1 MMMQSEMMQEN
12 RMMSMASAPKQ
23 KATTQI
29 GGKKRLNDKVS
40 SKLYKMSK
48 F

>member
-1 MMMQSEMMQEN
+1 MQMPEQ
-12 RMMSMASAPKQ
+12 SMGMKSAPKKKS
-23 KATTQI
+23 KATSSI
-29 GGKKRLNDKVS
+29 GGQKRLNDEVS

>member
-1 MMMQSEMMQEN
+1 
-12 RMMSMASAPKQ
+12 MMSESCSMDNNVSHSTKSKSKASR
-23 KATTQI
+23 TSNV
-29 GGKKRLNDKVS
+29 GGKKRLNDEMS

>member
-1 MMMQSEMMQEN
+1 
-12 RMMSMASAPKQ
+12 MMSESCSMDNNVSRSTKSKSKASK
-23 KATTQI
+23 TCIT
-29 GGKKRLNDKVS
+29 GGKKRMNDEMS